1 MRLKPTTSV
10 HALLCAQ
17 EWPDASQHAVRTSL
31 RNQVAQIGSADL
43 SLDGQVNAV
52 LVVAAPVVFARGAV
66 QRLQQL
72 AAHPDRIVT
81 RVLLP
86 DQDLGAVALWSGAW
100 LRRQGIDLDNLPAYG
115 LEFDRDHLS
124 QIDPQ
129 ARAWV
134 RADEVGAATFNGD
147 GTEVRRWARTEGVRL
162 QVRRPLAAARS
173 LLGRV
178 RRRRNLAQQRRRQGG
193 QVHGQER

>member
-1 MRLKPTTSV
+1 MSV
-10 HALLCAQ
+10 HAHLCTQ
-17 EWPDASQHAVRTSL
+17 GWPAASQHAVRTSL

-43 SLDGQVNAV
+43 RLDGQVNAV
-52 LVVAAPVVFARGAV
+52 LVVTAPVVFARGAV
-66 QRLQQL
+66 QRLHQL

-100 LRRQGIDLDNLPAYG
+100 LRRQGIDLENLPAYD
-115 LEFDRDHLS
+115 LEFDRDHLP
-124 QIDPQ
+124 QVDPQ

-134 RADEVGAATFNGD
+134 RADEIGVATCNGD
-147 GTEVRRWARTEGVRL
+147 GTQVSRWARSEGVRL
-162 QVRRPLAAARS
+162 QARRSLAAARS

-178 RRRRNLAQQRRRQGG
+178 RRRRNLAQQRRRQSG
-193 QVHGQER
+193 QVHGQVR